1 MHEKLLIKLAEN
13 IEASDEFEFSSKYH
27 DIIAHAVELF
37 DIKGNTQ
44 ISQHIAVMR
53 HLDLEQSQC
62 SHLSFA
68 IGRSNMRGIT
78 REEAGFVI
86 RELARTGQVD
96 WAAAEK
102 KFKVQA

>member
-1 MHEKLLIKLAEN
+1 MHQKLLIKLAEN
-13 IEASDEFEFSSKYH
+13 IETSDEFDFSSKHY
-27 DIIAHAVELF
+27 DIIAHAVDLF

-44 ISQHIAVMR
+44 ISHHIAVMR

-62 SHLSFA
+62 AHLSFA

-86 RELARTGQVD
+86 RELARTGQVN
-96 WAAAEK
+96 WASAEK
-102 KFKVQA
+102 KFKVIA